1 VNLKKIGALATVLVF
16 VFAFVT
22 TLSPVTESVSFTQD
36 ASASNLGDNITD
48 SLETWLPLLITIIF
62 VVAMLGLLGIKKLM
76 G

>member
-1 VNLKKIGALATVLVF
+1 VLVF